1 MPAGAS
7 DRFIIFPSQRNLKMP
22 LDFPKASSVR
32 ETLRAKLPNLDAGTR
47 GSVVRAL
54 IENGHV
60 QNDLS
65 EDHLYAAAARTPLS
79 PIQAAVAQP
88 RRFAE
93 VVGLCRQLGFHIS
106 ASDTKPIDVI
116 ELDRA
121 FAGKDVDARARCKTA
136 LYQIRMIPA

>member
-1 MPAGAS
+1 
-7 DRFIIFPSQRNLKMP
+7 MP
-22 LDFPKASSVR
+22 LVASESPVNNPAKESKMSIEFPKASAVR
-32 ETLRAKLPNLDAGTR
+32 ETLRSKLPHIDAGTR
-47 GSVVRAL
+47 GAVVKAL
-54 IENGHV
+54 IENGHAV
-60 QNDLS
+60 NDLS
-65 EDHLYAAAARTPLS
+65 EDHLYAEAARTPLS

-106 ASDTKPIDVI
+106 ASDTKPIDTI

-121 FAGKDVDARARCKTA
+121 FAGKDLDARARAKTA

>member
-1 MPAGAS
+1 MPTEYPRAS
-7 DRFIIFPSQRNLKMP
+7 
-22 LDFPKASSVR
+22 AVR
-32 ETLRAKLPNLDAGTR
+32 ETLRAKLPHIDAGTR

-65 EDHLYAAAARTPLS
+65 EDPLYAAAARTPLS
-79 PIQAAVAQP
+79 PIQAEAAQP

-93 VVGLCRQLGFHIS
+93 VVGLCRQLGFHIN
-106 ASDTKPIDVI
+106 ASDNKPIDMI

-121 FAGKDVDARARCKTA
+121 FAGKDLDARARAKTA
-136 LYQIRMIPA
+136 LFQIRMIPA

>member
-1 MPAGAS
+1 MPTEYPRAS
-7 DRFIIFPSQRNLKMP
+7 
-22 LDFPKASSVR
+22 AVR
-32 ETLRAKLPNLDAGTR
+32 ETLRAKLPHIDAGTR

-65 EDHLYAAAARTPLS
+65 EDHLYAAGERTPLS
-79 PIQAAVAQP
+79 PIQASSAQP

-93 VVGLCRQLGFHIS
+93 VAGLCRHLGFHIN
-106 ASDTKPIDVI
+106 ASDTNPIDTI

-136 LYQIRMIPA
+136 LYQLRMIPA